1 MNFPFFIAKR
11 IRKGSEGGKQ
21 VSKPA
26 VRIATIGIAIGLAV
40 MIVSIAIV
48 TGFKHEIRSKVV
60 GFGSNIQITNADA
73 SSAAECKPIMVN
85 DSLMKVVGSFPG
97 VKHVQRYSLKAGMLK
112 TPDAF
117 QGVLFKGVGREY
129 DPSFLKQYL
138 ISGRLPKFSD
148 SESSNEVLVSK
159 YIADR
164 LHLKLGDKVF
174 TYFIQD
180 NILVRR
186 LKVVGIYQTNFSE
199 YDNLY
204 VFTDMSVI
212 THLNGWND
220 DQVSGMEIS
229 VDDYKYLYQISYAIK
244 SVFAHFTDK
253 YNDNY
258 SVQNIE
264 EANPGLFAWLGLLD
278 MNVWVILI
286 LMTGISC
293 FTMISGLLII
303 ILERTNMIGV
313 LKALGASSGSI
324 RKTFLY
330 VATFII
336 GKGMFWGN
344 VIGLAVC
351 LIQKQFGLF
360 KLDPT
365 TYYIDRVP
373 IEFNVVIW
381 ILLNIATFIIAVIML
396 VGPSYLISKIRP
408 AKSMRFE

>member
-60 GFGSNIQITNADA
+60 GFGSNIQVTNADA
-73 SSAAECKPIMVN
+73 SSTAECKPIMVN
-85 DSLMKVVGSFPG
+85 DSLMKIVSSFPG

-117 QGVLFKGVGREY
+117 QGVLFKGVGGEY

-253 YNDNY
+253 YNDSY
-258 SVQNIE
+258 SVLNIE

-351 LIQKQFGLF
+351 FIQKQFGLF

-381 ILLNIATFIIAVIML
+381 VLLNIATFIIAVIML